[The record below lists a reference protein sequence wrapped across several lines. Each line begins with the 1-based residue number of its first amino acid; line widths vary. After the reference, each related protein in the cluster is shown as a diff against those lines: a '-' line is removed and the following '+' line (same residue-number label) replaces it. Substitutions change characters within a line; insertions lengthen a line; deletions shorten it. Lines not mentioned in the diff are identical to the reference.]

1 MLNQLN
7 ELLFYSGHEGGTGA
21 ATGTRK
27 QSSPDLSTSPTHATP
42 ATQPATSTKTRS
54 GRTQSSNY
62 YAIADKAH
70 AQNALKLDAVC
81 RSSSVQS
88 EATDD
93 CRCAR

>member
-42 ATQPATSTKTRS
+42 ATTSTKTTS

-62 YAIADKAH
+62 HAIADKAH

-81 RSSSVQS
+81 RSSS
-88 EATDD
+88 E
-93 CRCAR
+93 